1 MSHSAI
7 IVDDEAT
14 LINYL
19 LDKLTR
25 LWPELE
31 IVGTAKNGREA
42 LALVSEH
49 QPDIAFLDIHMP
61 GLSGLDV
68 AQALPSSM
76 KIVFI
81 TAFDQYAVEAFEQAA
96 VDYILKPIN
105 EKRLQQTVQR
115 LKESN
120 KKEDNKNNH
129 SELLSLIKEINP
141 TTSQFLHWIRA
152 GFENTTE
159 LVAVD
164 DVIFFQADQ
173 KYTSVVTKTQE
184 HFVRMSVKDLEVKL
198 DPGKFWRIHRSTIV
212 RIDQIVSAKR
222 DLRGRYALTLRERAE
237 TLRSSQPYGHLFKHM

>member
-14 LINYL
+14 LIDYL
-19 LDKLTR
+19 LAKLTR

-42 LALVSEH
+42 LALAREH

-81 TAFDQYAVEAFEQAA
+81 TAFDQYAIEAFEQAA

-105 EKRLQQTVQR
+105 ENRLQQTIQR
-115 LKESN
+115 LKEN
-120 KKEDNKNNH
+120 HKNNH

-141 TTSQFLHWIRA
+141 TTSEFLHWIRA
-152 GFENTTE
+152 GFEDTTE

-184 HFVRMSVKDLEVKL
+184 HFVRMSVKDLEGKL
-198 DPGKFWRIHRSTIV
+198 DPEKFWRIHRSTIV

-222 DLRGRYALTLRERAE
+222 DLRGRYALTLRERPE